1 MLLDCSVPHGL
12 LPYGN
17 RVTGIS
23 ARCVT
28 RCCKRYEKSCLPP
41 LHLIKERITPYPNFI
56 LAPDYVLN
64 QLILKGMNRTFD
76 ALTSEYDFKDYAF
89 SKLRERYKVWA
100 GNSMEDKLFDSF
112 DIRDNHGKLTNAG
125 ALLADDSPIMLR
137 LGN

>member
-1 MLLDCSVPHGL
+1 MLLDCSVPQGL

-28 RCCKRYEKSCLPP
+28 RCCKRYEKSCLPL
-41 LHLIKERITPYPNFI
+41 LHLIKER
-56 LAPDYVLN
+56 APDYVLN